1 MSRPVA
7 TKQGPAAGD
16 RLRGIAR
23 DRLDK
28 RLASPELESEEIKR
42 LRAEGYV
49 VLGGHRDGYIILPP
63 EYD

>member
-23 DRLDK
+23 DRLEK
-28 RLASPELESEEIKR
+28 RLASPELESEEIER
-42 LRAEGYV
+42 LRAEGCL
-49 VLGGHRDGYIILPP
+49 VLGDRRHGYIILPP
-63 EYD
+63 ECD